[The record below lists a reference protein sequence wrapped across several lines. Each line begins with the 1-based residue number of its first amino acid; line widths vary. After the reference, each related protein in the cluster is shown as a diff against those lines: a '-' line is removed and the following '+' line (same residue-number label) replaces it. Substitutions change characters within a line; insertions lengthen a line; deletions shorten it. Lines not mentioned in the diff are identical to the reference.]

1 MTNSLTQQSVETIRN
16 MISVYETNETEIT
29 TGIASIEDK
38 YKKLIE
44 QESGELKKQ
53 LSEVTSQK
61 EIWKQMLSQFTA
73 AKMESTEKT
82 ASSSQE
88 TEISEPTE
96 SPAPIEEEDTVVD
109 PFAEED
115 ASNEEDS
122 EGQETAAASPED
134 EWPTFPEEW
143 NL

>member
-73 AKMESTEKT
+73 TKAESTEQT
-82 ASSSQE
+82 APSSQE
-88 TEISEPTE
+88 TEISDPVE
-96 SPAPIEEEDTVVD
+96 SPAPIEEEVVVD

-115 ASNEEDS
+115 TPAEE
-122 EGQETAAASPED
+122 EPEEQAAADASSED

>member
-1 MTNSLTQQSVETIRN
+1 MTNSLTQQSVETIQN

-73 AKMESTEKT
+73 AKTEAPEQT
-82 ASSSQE
+82 GPACQE
-88 TEISEPTE
+88 TEISETAE
-96 SPAPIEEEDTVVD
+96 SPAPIEEEDAVVD

-122 EGQETAAASPED
+122 EGQETAAVSPED